1 MYEDLSHGVSPL
13 NIQTD
18 PEKGF
23 GKAKVKGKLVRF
35 ADLIMN
41 LFIVQQSRELRA
53 AEAS

>member
-18 PEKGF
+18 PDKGF
-23 GKAKVKGKLVRF
+23 GKAKVKGKLVSF

-41 LFIVQQSRELRA
+41 LFIV
-53 AEAS
+53 